1 MEFSAKDL
9 VKLLISK
16 ENMTQKE
23 LVSLLNEKTDKSYTP
38 DGLSRKLNRGTITFN
53 EVSKIISILGYCIKL
68 DKQ

>member
-9 VKLLISK
+9 IKLLISK

-23 LVSLLNEKTDKSYTP
+23 LVSLLNKKTDKSYTP